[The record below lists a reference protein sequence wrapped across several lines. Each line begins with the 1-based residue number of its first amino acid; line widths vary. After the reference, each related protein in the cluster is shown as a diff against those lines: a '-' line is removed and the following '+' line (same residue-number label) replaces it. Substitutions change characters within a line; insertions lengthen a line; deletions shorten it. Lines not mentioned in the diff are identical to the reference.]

1 MGRKI
6 KYKPLGVCSRSFE
19 IIIDGQIIKGVN
31 AEGGCNG
38 NLKGLSSLLNGM
50 NISEAISK
58 LSGIRCKEKM
68 TSCPDQIAK
77 ALEQYLKEQEVNT

>member
-1 MGRKI
+1 MESKI
-6 KYKPLGVCSRSFE
+6 KYKPVGVCSRSFE
-19 IIIDGQIIKGVN
+19 ITIDGQIIKGLN

-38 NLKGLSSLLNGM
+38 NLKGLSSLLDGM

-77 ALEQYLKEQEVNT
+77 ALERYVKEQEGNI